1 MAAFTLRARWV
12 VSVDGPPIPGGYI
25 TVAEGRIT
33 AVDVRPPAGGP
44 VEDLGD
50 MVLMPGLVNAHTH
63 LEFSDLAAPLGCS
76 GMSLPAWIRL
86 VIAERKRGNH
96 DASAAIAAGLAESA
110 AAGVTTLGEISTAS
124 AATYAIGGSMPG
136 LIAFQ
141 ESIGFSAQ
149 RVDSAFADLR
159 RRLAEAAAPAGLSPH
174 APYTVHPRLVEQITA
189 LAAAEGISVAM
200 HLAES
205 PDELQLLADGDGDFR
220 TLLEE
225 RSMWDATA
233 IPHGSRPMD
242 YLRRLVKAPRALVI
256 HGNYLAADEI
266 ALAGERR
273 ETMSVVYCPRTQ
285 AYFGHPTYPL
295 AAMRKAGV
303 RIALGTDSRA
313 SNPDLDLLADLRF
326 AAARFLEIDPAVWI
340 QMATLDAARALGVG
354 DAVGSLFPGKRAD
367 LAALPCSVDDPLE
380 SIAYGDKLV
389 ERVWIA
395 GQPWPTSPAPS

>member
-12 VSVDGPPIPGGYI
+12 LPVDRPPIPGGYVS
-25 TVAEGRIT
+25 VAEGRIT
-33 AVDVRPPAGGP
+33 TVDVKPPTGGR

-50 MVLMPGLVNAHTH
+50 VVLLPGLVNAHTH
-63 LEFSDLAAPLGCS
+63 LEFSDLAAPLGRS

-96 DASAAIAAGLAESA
+96 DAVAAIAAGLAESA
-110 AAGVTTLGEISTAS
+110 AAGVTTLGEICTAPT
-124 AATYAIGGSMPG
+124 ADYAIEGSTPG

-149 RVDSAFADLR
+149 RVDSALADLR

-174 APYTVHPRLVEQITA
+174 APYTVHPRLLERITA
-189 LAAAEGISVAM
+189 LAAAEGIPVAM

-205 PDELQLLADGDGDFR
+205 PAELQLLADGDGDFR

-233 IPHGSRPMD
+233 IPRGWRPMD
-242 YLRRLVKAPRALVI
+242 YLQRFVKAPRSLVI
-256 HGNYLAADEI
+256 HGNLLAADEI
-266 ALAGERR
+266 EFLGERR
-273 ETMSVVYCPRTQ
+273 ETLSVVYCPRTH
-285 AYFGHPTYPL
+285 AYFDHPIYPL

-313 SNPDLDLLADLRF
+313 SNPDLNLLADLRF
-326 AAARFLEIDPAVWI
+326 AAARFSEIDPAEWVP
-340 QMATLDAARALGVG
+340 MATLDAAQALGVG
-354 DAVGSLFPGKRAD
+354 DEVGSLVPGKRAD
-367 LAALPCSVDDPLE
+367 LAALPCSADDPLE
-380 SIAYGDKLV
+380 SIAYGDTQI

-395 GQPWPTSPAPS
+395 GRPWPTFPAPS